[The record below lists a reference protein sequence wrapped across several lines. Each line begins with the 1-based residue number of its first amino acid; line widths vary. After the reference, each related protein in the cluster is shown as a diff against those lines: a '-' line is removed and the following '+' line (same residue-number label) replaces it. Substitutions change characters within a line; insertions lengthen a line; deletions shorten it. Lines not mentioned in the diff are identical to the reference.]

1 MPVVVPMLS
10 ASYSADFE
18 AKIHFSEDKNK
29 EKPHFLEDTNA
40 IFLHFFEDSKE
51 RKDRR
56 CFPEK
61 EKNGERAAL
70 ANRSCPNDNKVH
82 GRSFEGLHIVL
93 TYYKYSHKL
102 SDI

>member
-10 ASYSADFE
+10 VSCSADFE
-18 AKIHFSEDKNK
+18 AKLHFLEDKNK

-40 IFLHFFEDSKE
+40 VFPHFFENSKE
-51 RKDRR
+51 RKSRR
-56 CFPEK
+56 HFPDE